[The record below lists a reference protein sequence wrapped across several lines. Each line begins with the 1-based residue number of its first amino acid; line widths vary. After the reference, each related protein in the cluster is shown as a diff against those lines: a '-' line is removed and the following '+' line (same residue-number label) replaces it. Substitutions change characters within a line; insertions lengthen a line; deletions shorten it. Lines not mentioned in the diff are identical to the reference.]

1 MRKGF
6 KKDTIFESDHNFGSV
21 HNFGKRTPF
30 LMIRNHIKVL
40 GINLNAQHVNEMT
53 HFEFAIQSVKLVRII
68 SKVIRYSRVVIRTK
82 DLLVI

>member
-1 MRKGF
+1 MAYNWYLRKGF

-21 HNFGKRTPF
+21 HNFGKRTQF

-53 HFEFAIQSVKLVRII
+53 HFEFAIQSVKLVRIY
-68 SKVIRYSRVVIRTK
+68 VR
-82 DLLVI
+82 LLDTLEW